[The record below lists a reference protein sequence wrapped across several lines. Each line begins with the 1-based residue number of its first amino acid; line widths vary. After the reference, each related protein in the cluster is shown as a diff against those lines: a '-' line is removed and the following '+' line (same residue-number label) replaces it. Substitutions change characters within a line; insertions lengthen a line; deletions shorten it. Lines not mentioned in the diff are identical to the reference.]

1 MLEIV
6 ENYMM
11 EILATVL
18 TAVAS
23 FIGVAIKN
31 KYTEL
36 VNTKE
41 KKEVVENVVKF
52 VEQTCCSKI
61 TSEEKK
67 ELAKDKALAWLNE
80 KGISIS
86 ETELDILIEASV
98 SGLQQGLKNGKAK

>member
-6 ENYMM
+6 ENYLM

-18 TAVAS
+18 TAVFS
-23 FIGVAIKN
+23 FIGMTIKA
-31 KYTEL
+31 KYTKI

-41 KKEVVENVVKF
+41 KKEVVEDVVKY
-52 VEQTCCSKI
+52 VEQTCRSKK

-67 ELAKDKALAWLNE
+67 ELAKEKALAWLNE
-80 KGISIS
+80 MGISIS

-98 SGLQQGLKNGKAK
+98 SGLQQGFKNGKAE